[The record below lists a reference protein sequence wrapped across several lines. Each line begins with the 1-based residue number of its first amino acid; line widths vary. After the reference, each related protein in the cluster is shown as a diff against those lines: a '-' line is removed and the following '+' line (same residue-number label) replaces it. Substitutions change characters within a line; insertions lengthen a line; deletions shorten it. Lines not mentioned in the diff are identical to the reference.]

1 MNSTPFFSI
10 ITPVFNASK
19 TIKKTIESVIQQSN
33 SDYEYI
39 IVDACS
45 NDGTSE
51 IIKSYGNYVDF
62 HICEKDEGIY
72 DAMNKGIRVAKW
84 NIVGIINADD
94 FYNRDALS
102 IIQNFDLKNNAD
114 IYYGDIEIFSSNKNY
129 TSKPYNHNL
138 LYWGMCLRHPACF
151 VKKIIYQ
158 DLGSFDISYRIAAD
172 YDFLLRS
179 FLAKKRFQYVPKN

>member
-72 DAMNKGIRVAKW
+72 DAMNKGIRVAK
-84 NIVGIINADD
+84 
-94 FYNRDALS
+94 
-102 IIQNFDLKNNAD
+102 
-114 IYYGDIEIFSSNKNY
+114 
-129 TSKPYNHNL
+129 
-138 LYWGMCLRHPACF
+138 
-151 VKKIIYQ
+151 
-158 DLGSFDISYRIAAD
+158 
-172 YDFLLRS
+172 
-179 FLAKKRFQYVPKN
+179 